1 MNRRSFLRRS
11 LTGSALA
18 LAAST
23 GLLANGR
30 VLAAHWVSATYR
42 SSNEADLLKALF
54 GSTTAAPS
62 DAVVLNTPKQGNAE
76 AVAIEVDARLEHV
89 ETIALVV
96 DKNPHP
102 FSTAVTINKNARGF
116 YTSRIKIKETST
128 VTAYVKAGGKLYSAS
143 HKVKIIGVGGY
154 GINH

>member
-1 MNRRSFLRRS
+1 MNRRSFLRGS

-18 LAAST
+18 LAASA

-30 VLAAHWVSATYR
+30 VLAADWATNAYQ
-42 SSNEADLLKALF
+42 SNSKADLLKALF
-54 GSTTAAPS
+54 GDTSATIS
-62 DAVVLNTPKQGNAE
+62 DAILINAPKQGNAE
-76 AVAIEVDARLEHV
+76 AVAVEIDTRLENV
-89 ETIALVV
+89 EIIALAV

-102 FSTAVTINKNARGF
+102 FSTAVSIKDNARGF
-116 YTSRIKIKETST
+116 YSTRIRVNGTST

-154 GINH
+154 GINS